1 MPSIQ
6 IKHVPEEVHC
16 QLKSQAV
23 NSGKSLQQYMLNLV
37 CRQADFVTIEE
48 MIARKRA
55 EAIAYGEIHLDRD
68 MIVEIICD
76 EREARERS
84 LPAN

>member
-1 MPSIQ
+1 M
-6 IKHVPEEVHC
+6 PEEVHLK
-16 QLKSQAV
+16 LKSQAV
-23 NSGKSLQQYMLNLV
+23 NSGKSLQQYLLDLV
-37 CRQADFVTIEE
+37 CRQADIVSIEE

-55 EAIAYGEIHLDRD
+55 EAIAFGEVHLDRD
-68 MIVEIICD
+68 MIVEVIRD